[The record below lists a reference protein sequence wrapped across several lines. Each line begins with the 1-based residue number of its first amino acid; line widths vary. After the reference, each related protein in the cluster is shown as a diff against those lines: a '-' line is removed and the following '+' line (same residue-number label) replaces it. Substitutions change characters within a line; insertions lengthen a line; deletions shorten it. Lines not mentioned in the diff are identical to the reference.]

1 MTREPVQDVTAEH
14 QTTDVDGMAIR
25 YMAAGN
31 GTPLLLLHALG
42 ESALDWRWVMPV
54 LSRTHRVY
62 APDLPGFGD
71 SDKPAADYT
80 PAFFG
85 HFVAAFL
92 DALSVERAAVVG
104 NSLGGLAGLRLALS
118 DPSRVVALGLIAS
131 AGLGR
136 EISFALRSLTL
147 PGYGEAA
154 MAWSTTPLGSLQRAW
169 GRVDLLFAN
178 PKRVPAVWVEE
189 QRRLAQTP
197 GFLKATL
204 STLRAQVDLGGQREV
219 LLDRLPRLSM
229 PTLILWGTADKVF
242 PARQARDAVSR
253 LDQGRLEIIQGCGHL
268 PHVEQP
274 QRFATILSRFL
285 ACPYRAG

>member
-1 MTREPVQDVTAEH
+1 VITER
-14 QTTDVDGMAIR
+14 QTIDVDGMAIR
-25 YMAAGN
+25 YLTAGD
-31 GTPLLLLHALG
+31 GPPLLLLHALG

-92 DALSVERAAVVG
+92 DTLDVERATVVG
-104 NSLGGLAGLRLALS
+104 NSLGGLAALRLALS
-118 DPSRVVALGLIAS
+118 DPSRVVALGLMAS

-136 EISFALRSLTL
+136 EVSFALRSLTL

-154 MAWSTTPLGSLQRAW
+154 MAWSATPLGSLQRAW
-169 GRVDLLFAN
+169 GRVALLFAN

-189 QRRLAQTP
+189 QRRLARTP
-197 GFLKATL
+197 GFLKAALTA
-204 STLRAQVDLGGQREV
+204 LRAQVDLGGQREV

-229 PTLILWGTADKVF
+229 PTLVVWGTADKVF
-242 PARQARDAVSR
+242 PVRQARDAVSQ
-253 LDQGRLEIIQGCGHL
+253 LDKGRLEIMQGCGHL

-274 QRFATILSRFL
+274 ERLATILSHFL
-285 ACPYRAG
+285 AHPHHAG